1 VLLER
6 QVISNIEVRNA
17 TLEDV
22 YVQIIKESAA

>member
-1 VLLER
+1 LLER

-22 YVQIIKESAA
+22 YVQIIKESTV